1 MYKVLIVEDM
11 DLTREDIIGL
21 IDWQKYGFSL
31 VPDARNGKIG
41 LEHAVRYQPD
51 IIITDIKM
59 PVMTGLDMIQE
70 LKKQGSQAAVILLT
84 AYEEFELAKRALQMG
99 VQTFILKY
107 EIDGETLLRELNR
120 CVEQL
125 KSRRNVQDLRTRQ
138 KIREVLRG
146 NASGLP
152 QNDLLSGWNGKMS
165 LILLRKLDHISGVEF
180 SEENLQ
186 EMVEQSSP
194 EEEIRLFQ
202 MNSQEFVVLRQDKS
216 FLSDMRQK
224 ESVREFTACVL
235 EEMQRIFSL
244 PMAAAIGGSAG
255 KTAELAECFRRAEE
269 RMQGYVFA
277 GPGAILEQEA
287 DRTKKPL
294 PENLAVKMD
303 QIAKGLEEETY
314 EMVREG
320 LKELRMLLVQGRN
333 LYWLRKV
340 EERLMY
346 LITHRAM
353 QTQAEEVEERIT
365 CLKETYIEM
374 RLSVFMEQYGKLIAM
389 LEERSKYRFSGKVRY
404 IRSYVQENY
413 AKEISLNHLAE
424 ELSMNPIYLS
434 ALFKKETG
442 MTFSAYLTKVRVDRA
457 IELLRQGDY
466 KIYEISEMVGYQTIQ
481 YFSKVFKKE
490 TGKNPKDFM

>member
-21 IDWQKYGFSL
+21 IEWQRYGFSL

-41 LEHAVRYQPD
+41 LEHAMRYQPD

-70 LKKQGSQAAVILLT
+70 LKNQGCQAAVILLT

-107 EIDGETLLRELNR
+107 EIDSETLLRELNR

-125 KSRRNVQDLRTRQ
+125 RSRRNVQDLRTRQ
-138 KIREVLRG
+138 KILEVLRG
-146 NASGLP
+146 NVNGLP
-152 QNDLLSGWNGKMS
+152 QSGSLPGWRGRMN
-165 LILLRKLDHISGVEF
+165 LILLRKLDQASGVEL
-180 SEENLQ
+180 SEESLQ
-186 EMVEQSSP
+186 DMLEQRWP

-202 MNSQEFVVLRQDKS
+202 MNPQEFVVLRRDKS

-224 ESVREFTACVL
+224 ESVREFAACIL
-235 EEMQRIFSL
+235 EEMQKMLSV
-244 PMAAAIGGSAG
+244 PMAAAVGGAAG
-255 KTAELAECFRRAEE
+255 KTAELAECLRKAER

-277 GPGAILEQEA
+277 GSGAILEMEA
-287 DRTKKPL
+287 DQTKKPL
-294 PENLAVKMD
+294 SEELLRKLD
-303 QIAKGLEEETY
+303 QIAQGLEEDTY
-314 EMVREG
+314 ETVYAGLRE
-320 LKELRMLLVQGRN
+320 LCTTLVQGRN
-333 LYWLRKV
+333 LYWLRKA

-346 LITHRAM
+346 LVTHRVVQM
-353 QTQAEEVEERIT
+353 KAEELEEGIT

-374 RLSVFMEQYGKLIAM
+374 RLSVFMDQYEKLIAM
-389 LEERSKYRFSGKVRY
+389 LEERARYRYSGKVRY

-413 AKEISLNHLAE
+413 AKEISLNLLAE
-424 ELSMNPIYLS
+424 EMAMNPIYLS

-442 MTFSAYLTKVRVDRA
+442 MTFSAYLTKVRIERA

-490 TGKNPKDFM
+490 TGKKPKDFM

>member
-11 DLTREDIIGL
+11 DLTREDIMGL
-21 IDWQKYGFSL
+21 VDWQKYGFSL

-41 LEHAVRYQPD
+41 LEHAMRYQPD

-59 PVMTGLDMIQE
+59 PVMTGLDMVQE
-70 LKKQGSQAAVILLT
+70 LKRQGSQAAVILLT

-125 KSRRNVQDLRTRQ
+125 KSRRNVQDLKIRQ
-138 KIREVLRG
+138 KILEVLRG
-146 NASGLP
+146 NVNGLP
-152 QNDLLSGWNGKMS
+152 QSDPLPGWGGRTN
-165 LILLRKLDHISGVEF
+165 LILLRKLDQAPAAEF
-180 SEENLQ
+180 SEESLQ
-186 EMVEQSSP
+186 DMLEQSRP
-194 EEEIRLFQ
+194 GEKLRLLRL
-202 MNSQEFVVLRQDKS
+202 NPQEFVVLRQDKA

-224 ESVREFTACVL
+224 ESVREFAACVL
-235 EEMQRIFSL
+235 DEMQRFISI
-244 PMAAAIGGSAG
+244 PMAAAIGGTAG
-255 KTAELAECFRRAEE
+255 KNGELAECFRKAEK

-277 GPGAILEQEA
+277 GPGAILEMEA
-287 DRTKKPL
+287 EQTKKPV
-294 PENLAVKMD
+294 PENLMVEME
-303 QIAKGLEEETY
+303 QIANGLAEDEY
-314 EMVREG
+314 EMVRSG
-320 LKELRMLLVQGRN
+320 LKELRTALVQSRN
-333 LYWLRKV
+333 LYWLRKA

-353 QTQAEEVEERIT
+353 QTKAEELEEGIT
-365 CLKETYIEM
+365 CLKENYIEL
-374 RLSVFMEQYGKLIAM
+374 RLSVFMERYEELISM
-389 LEERSKYRFSGKVRY
+389 LEKRARYRYSGKVRY

-413 AKEISLNHLAE
+413 AKEISLNYLAE
-424 ELSMNPIYLS
+424 ELNMNPIYLS

-442 MTFSAYLTKVRVDRA
+442 MTFSAWLTKVRIERA